1 MRRLLT
7 PLFNRVAPR
16 RASGPEPPAARAG
29 GHAKSAIARC
39 LFAVQQRAHLGRGGC
54 RREYMRWVRRPHVV
68 GVGGSRDRG
77 CLVRGTGAWPALV
90 VGGSRAGPRGAA
102 GRRRATLRGARATV
116 TRDGGRVGRPD
127 GCRSDVRCPGRRPA
141 PDLASRDGADHS
153 TGFCA
158 RAHALGTD
166 MRDVARLVLASPAPY
181 GQVRGAWGMASG
193 WVRAG
198 ESASEPLALTRCD
211 RAARLNR
218 EHRSLAPS
226 GELFQVSEPDGCWF
240 GQGVAFLDGARRAGC
255 GRRFRAAGRAGLVR
269 LRDEPAGGVS
279 GVSGPKA
286 SVGGLEDDTDRRPPD
301 AEEPSFCGAWLLFR
315 VISAGGFGAGAGD
328 GWARQADSFRRRSG
342 SVMTWENADR
352 VGGGRLPTC
361 C

>member
-181 GQVRGAWGMASG
+181 GQVRGAWGMASN

-198 ESASEPLALTRCD
+198 ELASEPLALTRCD
-211 RAARLNR
+211 RAVRLPRAPIARSFRRVVPGGGAGWVLVR
-218 EHRSLAPS
+218 AGS
-226 GELFQVSEPDGCWF
+226 GLPGRRTTRGLRTKISS
-240 GQGVAFLDGARRAGC
+240 RRAGWPRSASRRA
-255 GRRFRAAGRAGLVR
+255 GRRCEWGERTEGKCRWSRG
-269 LRDEPAGGVS
+269 
-279 GVSGPKA
+279 
-286 SVGGLEDDTDRRPPD
+286 
-301 AEEPSFCGAWLLFR
+301 
-315 VISAGGFGAGAGD
+315 
-328 GWARQADSFRRRSG
+328 
-342 SVMTWENADR
+342 
-352 VGGGRLPTC
+352 
-361 C
+361 